1 MRASV
6 NKAISLLNS
15 GEVIAY
21 PTEGVWGL
29 GCDPNNEDALKKLI
43 SLKKR
48 DPQKGLILVGSDI
61 LHFSEFVNLEKY
73 GKKMMEKWPGPHT
86 WIVPSMLI
94 SPLITG
100 ESTSVALRL
109 SDHQTVKEITE
120 TFGGA
125 ITSSS
130 ANIEG
135 KEPAKAKEEVEEAFK
150 ETFIVDGE
158 LGNLDSATPI
168 QDLISG
174 NWIRM

>member
-1 MRASV
+1 M
-6 NKAISLLNS
+6 
-15 GEVIAY
+15 
-21 PTEGVWGL
+21 

-100 ESTSVALRL
+100 ESTTVALRL

-135 KEPAKAKEEVEEAFK
+135 KEPAKAKEEVEE
-150 ETFIVDGE
+150 V
-158 LGNLDSATPI
+158 
-168 QDLISG
+168 
-174 NWIRM
+174 

>member
-1 MRASV
+1 
-6 NKAISLLNS
+6 
-15 GEVIAY
+15 
-21 PTEGVWGL
+21 
-29 GCDPNNEDALKKLI
+29 
-43 SLKKR
+43 
-48 DPQKGLILVGSDI
+48 
-61 LHFSEFVNLEKY
+61 
-73 GKKMMEKWPGPHT
+73 MMEKWPGPHT

-100 ESTSVALRL
+100 ESTTVALRL

-150 ETFIVDGE
+150 DTFIVDGE

-168 QDLISG
+168 QDIISG